1 MLLSASALI
10 AALFALLAVGVIV
23 PLALS
28 ASGII
33 ALHVFTSLPVER
45 IVAAA
50 IWDAITAP
58 ELLALALFI
67 LMAEILLRANVARM
81 LFEGLI
87 PVTRRLPGGLLHVNV
102 IGSTIFASVC
112 GSSAATAATIGKISI
127 PELKALGY
135 SPRWIVGSLA
145 GAATLGLI
153 IPPSIILIIYGV
165 LMQASITKLFIAGI
179 LPGLLLAVLFS
190 LVLAIFARNQQ
201 IKASEPSLQA
211 RPDVNG
217 LQSFLRIVP
226 VLVLAVAIIVSL
238 YGGYTSPTEAALV
251 GVLGAIVLTVFLT
264 RRIMPLIEGFYAAIR
279 TISMLGLI
287 IAGAKILTS
296 AFAYLGI
303 SREVTRFIIESGVSQ
318 TGFLLSVLVLL
329 VVLGCIMDGLS
340 MLVMTLPLLAP
351 AVSALDINT
360 IWFGIFLV
368 IIVEIGQITPP
379 VGMNIFVIRGISN
392 ESIYDICV
400 GALPF
405 FLCLLGMACLIIAVP
420 QIVLLLPEAMR

>member
-1 MLLSASALI
+1 MLLSASTLI
-10 AALFALLAVGVIV
+10 ALLFALLASGVIV
-23 PLALS
+23 PFALA

-33 ALHVFTSLPVER
+33 ALEVFTSLPVER
-45 IVAAA
+45 IVAVA
-50 IWDAITAP
+50 IWDAVTAP

-87 PVTRRLPGGLLHVNV
+87 PVTRLLPGGLLHVNV
-102 IGSTIFASVC
+102 IGSTIFASIC

-145 GAATLGLI
+145 SAATLGLI

-179 LPGLLLAVLFS
+179 LPGLLLALMFS
-190 LVLAIFARNQQ
+190 LILAIFARNQ
-201 IKASEPSLQA
+201 KVNASEPTSQA
-211 RPDVNG
+211 QPDTNG
-217 LQSFLRIVP
+217 LRSFLRIVP
-226 VLVLAVAIIVSL
+226 VLLLAATIIVSL
-238 YGGYTSPTEAALV
+238 YGGYASPTEAALV
-251 GVLGAIVLTVFLT
+251 GVLGAILLTIFLT
-264 RRIMPLIEGFYAAIR
+264 RRIMPLIDGFYAAVR

-318 TGFLLSVLVLL
+318 TGFLLAVLVLL
-329 VVLGCIMDGLS
+329 IVLGCIMDGLS
-340 MLVMTLPLLAP
+340 MMVMTLPLLAP
-351 AVSALDINT
+351 AITALDINVL
-360 IWFGIFLV
+360 WFGIFLV
-368 IIVEIGQITPP
+368 VIVEIGQITPP

-400 GALPF
+400 GVLPF
-405 FLCLLGMACLIIAVP
+405 FLCMLGFACLIIAVP
-420 QIVLLLPEAMR
+420 QIVLFLPEAMR